1 MEHTFVICDS
11 FCSFPPLLIEPK
23 PRHITPM
30 FFIFSRLKWKKYR
43 YTSSLLFSEK
53 TATTSNKI
61 CPGGES
67 ECMDTET
74 CCKLAGGGYGCCP
87 LKHAVCCKDGEHCCP
102 QGYIC
107 SEGEIGFPMVE
118 IHQLPKIS
126 DCNISDIKVEK
137 LKA

>member
-1 MEHTFVICDS
+1 MEKSIDI
-11 FCSFPPLLIEPK
+11 PLLF
-23 PRHITPM
+23 T
-30 FFIFSRLKWKKYR
+30 
-43 YTSSLLFSEK
+43 SLLFSEK

-107 SEGEIGFPMVE
+107 SEGEMGFSMVE
-118 IHQLPKIS
+118 IHELPKIS

-137 LKA
+137 LSPAQSVKVRSDKFLTF